1 MRVGEV
7 ARAAGV
13 TRACVH
19 QAIRNGQLCAHKRV
33 IQERNWYISTA
44 AAERWI
50 ATREPGAANAPQPAD
65 ELNAEQ
71 LRVVELIGGGVLAVV
86 DGVAVVTLSDVTL
99 SVARDGRLV

>member
-19 QAIRNGQLCAHKRV
+19 QAIHNGQLRACKRMK
-33 IQERNWYISTA
+33 QERNWYISDA

-50 ATREPGAANAPQPAD
+50 ATRGPGSANAPQPAD

-86 DGVAVVTLSDVTL
+86 DGVAIITLSDVTL